1 MPEMD
6 GLTAAREIRK
16 LEVGRG
22 KPAVP
27 IVALTADAMQGDRE
41 KCMAAGM
48 SDYLSKP
55 FKVVQLSEVLER
67 WIQPAQPAATLA
79 DSGTPAPHERAIDA
93 SVIDDFRG
101 PEMSRSANDFVIKLI
116 GDYLAESAK
125 CMTALRDA
133 VVQSDA
139 TAVRIAA
146 HSLKGSSSTMGAKR
160 MAALCDE
167 LETLARTTILGGA
180 PALVVALDDE
190 FVRVEAALQIER
202 QLSA

>member
-1 MPEMD
+1 MGEVVLARSGEEALDFVETQHPAVVVTDLVLPEMD

-67 WIQPAQPAATLA
+67 WIQPAQPDATPA
-79 DSGTPAPHERAIDA
+79 DSGTPMPHESAIDT
-93 SVIDDFRG
+93 SVFDDFRG

-116 GDYLAESAK
+116 GDYL
-125 CMTALRDA
+125 D
-133 VVQSDA
+133 
-139 TAVRIAA
+139 
-146 HSLKGSSSTMGAKR
+146 
-160 MAALCDE
+160 
-167 LETLARTTILGGA
+167 
-180 PALVVALDDE
+180 
-190 FVRVEAALQIER
+190 
-202 QLSA
+202 